1 MGRWIDG
8 VRIRCECCFRRP
20 RGRRRKDRC
29 DEWSL
34 FEEIKLLKN
43 MRLVFVFMMLQW
55 GVSSSFSS
63 W

>member
-1 MGRWIDG
+1 
-8 VRIRCECCFRRP
+8 
-20 RGRRRKDRC
+20 
-29 DEWSL
+29 L